1 MRLGAMG
8 FDVTAVG
15 EPRRALD
22 AATVQRFDLALIDLR
37 MGPMD
42 GVQLMEALHAHQRR
56 LPVLIMTAHG
66 TIDTAEQAVRRGAFD
81 YLTKPFVSDELR
93 TKIERALTTRR
104 WARDRE
110 RLLTV
115 GQTLASSGIMERVLD
130 AVAQATV
137 EATEAE
143 RCVVFQL
150 ERGRL
155 VPMAS
160 AGSPP
165 PSWEALEAAA
175 ATAMEKGVPITSSA
189 GGDGEVGTIVAAPL
203 VVQRGPTGALVI
215 ETPTRVEPTEDDLE
229 LLALF
234 SSQAAIAVRNT
245 HELERLRSGA
255 LAALGRMATQVAHEI
270 KNPLAGLRLYAR
282 HLGQRLSRAGDAE
295 GQELAGKI
303 AAGVDHL
310 ADVVA
315 EITAFGRPPE
325 LHRAPTNVQALL
337 DECLELAAARFDATA
352 IKVVREWDPAC
363 PEALLLDARELRKA
377 FLNLIVNAFEALGG
391 SGRLALTTSYAADA
405 GTLTVTIEDTGVGMS
420 EETMSRAF
428 DLFYTTKPD
437 GTGLGMSMARSAS
450 RAGSGTARACRCGCR
465 WWRREDQQQ
474 RGPRR
479 RRRDDDRRRA
489 PAHARERGLYGA
501 HGRGRAQR
509 ARRLRPVRAPRRD
522 RGPDAP
528 GRRRPQPDAG
538 APTTRPLDPGDRDH
552 RVRIGAQ
559 GHGGDEG
566 CRGVPCPGKAVRPR
580 RAPRAHA
587 ERPRPPAARRR
598 EHRPPAPPGR
608 PRRRQRDPR
617 TGPRDPACPGDGRG
631 RCGRRRQRADHRR
644 ERDRQG
650 ARRRRAPRAE
660 PAARRAVGEDQLC
673 RTAEGPHRVGAVRPY
688 PRLLHGRHQRQNRPS
703 RGGGRGLA
711 PPRRDHGD
719 AAGAPG
725 EAPPRA
731 RGARGAPGRRRQGR
745 PGGFPP
751 HLVDQP
757 EPRGRPA

>member
-1 MRLGAMG
+1 MTRKVLVVDDDAAILEVLTMRLGAMG
-8 FDVTAVG
+8 FDVTPVSEG
-15 EPRRALD
+15 LRALE
-22 AATVQRFDLALIDLR
+22 AAAAQRFDLALIDLR

-42 GVQLMEALHAHQRR
+42 GVQLMEALHAQQRR

-66 TIDTAEQAVRRGAFD
+66 TIDTAVQAVRRGAFD
-81 YLTKPFVSDELR
+81 YLTKPFVRDELHA
-93 TKIERALTTRR
+93 KIERALATRR

-175 ATAMEKGVPITSSA
+175 TAAMDKGVPITRPA
-189 GGDGEVGTIVAAPL
+189 GGTDTGTIVAAPL

-282 HLGQRLSRAGDAE
+282 HLEQRLARVEDAE
-295 GQELAGKI
+295 GQELAAKI

-310 ADVVA
+310 ADVVT

-325 LHRAPTNVQALL
+325 LHREPTNILSLL
-337 DECLELAAARFDATA
+337 DECLELAAARFDTTA
-352 IKVVREWDPAC
+352 VEVVRGWDPAC
-363 PEALLLDARELRKA
+363 PDALMLDARELRKA

-391 SGRLALTTSYAADA
+391 SGRVSVTTAYAADA
-405 GTLTVTIEDTGVGMS
+405 GTLTVTVEDTGAGMS

-437 GTGLGMSMARSAS
+437 GTGLGMSIARSVV
-450 RAGSGTARACRCGCR
+450 
-465 WWRREDQQQ
+465 Q
-474 RGPRR
+474 
-479 RRRDDDRRRA
+479 
-489 PAHARERGLYGA
+489 L
-501 HGRGRAQR
+501 
-509 ARRLRPVRAPRRD
+509 
-522 RGPDAP
+522 
-528 GRRRPQPDAG
+528 
-538 APTTRPLDPGDRDH
+538 
-552 RVRIGAQ
+552 
-559 GHGGDEG
+559 HGGEL
-566 CRGVPCPGKAVRPR
+566 GVHSRLGQGTRVQVRLPVV
-580 RAPRAHA
+580 AP
-587 ERPRPPAARRR
+587 
-598 EHRPPAPPGR
+598 
-608 PRRRQRDPR
+608 
-617 TGPRDPACPGDGRG
+617 
-631 RCGRRRQRADHRR
+631 
-644 ERDRQG
+644 
-650 ARRRRAPRAE
+650 
-660 PAARRAVGEDQLC
+660 
-673 RTAEGPHRVGAVRPY
+673 
-688 PRLLHGRHQRQNRPS
+688 
-703 RGGGRGLA
+703 
-711 PPRRDHGD
+711 
-719 AAGAPG
+719 
-725 EAPPRA
+725 
-731 RGARGAPGRRRQGR
+731 
-745 PGGFPP
+745 
-751 HLVDQP
+751 
-757 EPRGRPA
+757 

>member
-1 MRLGAMG
+1 MTRKVLVVDDDAAILEVLAMRLGAMG
-8 FDVTAVG
+8 FDVTPVG

-22 AATVQRFDLALIDLR
+22 VAAAQRFDLALIDLR

-42 GVQLMEALHAHQRR
+42 GVQLMEALHAQQRR

-66 TIDTAEQAVRRGAFD
+66 TIDNAVQAVRRGAFD
-81 YLTKPFVSDELR
+81 YLTKPFVRDELR

-130 AVAQATV
+130 SVAQATV

-282 HLGQRLSRAGDAE
+282 HLEQRLSRAGDTE
-295 GQELAGKI
+295 GQELASKI
-303 AAGVDHL
+303 AAGVEHL

-325 LHRAPTNVQALL
+325 LHRAPTNVHTLL
-337 DECLELAAARFDATA
+337 DECLELAAARFDTTA
-352 IKVVREWDPAC
+352 LEVVRGWDPTC
-363 PEALLLDARELRKA
+363 PEALMLDARELRKA

-391 SGRLALTTSYAADA
+391 SGRLGLMTSYATDS
-405 GTLTVTIEDTGVGMS
+405 GTITVKIEDTGAGMS
-420 EETMSRAF
+420 DETISRAF

-437 GTGLGMSMARSAS
+437 GTGLGMSIARSVVQLHGGELTLQS
-450 RAGSGTARACRCGCR
+450 R
-465 WWRREDQQQ
+465 
-474 RGPRR
+474 
-479 RRRDDDRRRA
+479 
-489 PAHARERGLYGA
+489 L
-501 HGRGRAQR
+501 
-509 ARRLRPVRAPRRD
+509 
-522 RGPDAP
+522 
-528 GRRRPQPDAG
+528 
-538 APTTRPLDPGDRDH
+538 
-552 RVRIGAQ
+552 
-559 GHGGDEG
+559 GHGT
-566 CRGVPCPGKAVRPR
+566 RVQVRLPVV
-580 RAPRAHA
+580 AP
-587 ERPRPPAARRR
+587 
-598 EHRPPAPPGR
+598 
-608 PRRRQRDPR
+608 
-617 TGPRDPACPGDGRG
+617 
-631 RCGRRRQRADHRR
+631 
-644 ERDRQG
+644 
-650 ARRRRAPRAE
+650 
-660 PAARRAVGEDQLC
+660 
-673 RTAEGPHRVGAVRPY
+673 
-688 PRLLHGRHQRQNRPS
+688 
-703 RGGGRGLA
+703 
-711 PPRRDHGD
+711 
-719 AAGAPG
+719 
-725 EAPPRA
+725 
-731 RGARGAPGRRRQGR
+731 
-745 PGGFPP
+745 
-751 HLVDQP
+751 
-757 EPRGRPA
+757 